1 MASCITSRSSRSCG
15 GSTVRATGT
24 GTATSAGDKTVSLRQ
39 EFEYYQQNSN
49 LSSSSISSQHQ
60 HQPSSSE
67 EESSSS
73 SPLIVAWSDL
83 HVPRPIS
90 SVSCPMATPTS
101 SSLLLLGEGTFSQV
115 FKVHLALGSA
125 TSHGISY
132 QCQSRRIISDN
143 CGDVVNHGCPR
154 RGAAHEDHDSDL
166 GNKDT
171 SAEAVSAATASPQSQ
186 ESHSSPYLPPSPA
199 NNRDDSYYALKCLK
213 RVQYDDVEFTTA
225 CYDLMVEAHILSHLH
240 HPNIIR
246 IHGMSST
253 LSFLSSNLS
262 HKYEPPWSLSPT
274 TLANNEYFLLLDVME
289 ETLEDRLQCWRLIAM
304 MDKLHRISQQ
314 QPQCQPEEE
323 GSRRLWQRR
332 NTSSSGL
339 RRGKTSRGG
348 RRNPMLNMLQLLPGS
363 SQSKSVANSY
373 SRSIPETS
381 ANSDTQSTYSASS
394 SSSLSPTLKQQRHLH
409 RLHQQ
414 RSHCS
419 IPSLLQRLESI
430 ALGIARG
437 MEYIHDHEIIY
448 RDLKPSN
455 IGFNAKDGTVQI
467 FDFGKSRELHLLKK
481 KTTDGNCYYRE
492 EYHQTEFGVGTLR
505 YMDIDAMFG
514 IHIGK
519 SNDVYSYALVLYELC
534 TLLMPYPDTTNNTS
548 SEATGDSMKNGK
560 LKWLSSLVSFVTNH
574 NNSSRSYRNQHQ
586 QDPSSSMQQFVED
599 KQCTRPCLKHLIST
613 NSNGISINGG
623 DDINVESL
631 LLLSELIRSCWA
643 FNHRGR
649 PSFGTIVS
657 SLERILTSL
666 PSTDKDWIQQGK

>member
-1 MASCITSRSSRSCG
+1 MASCITNRSSRSSG
-15 GSTVRATGT
+15 GGGCTVRAAATGT
-24 GTATSAGDKTVSLRQ
+24 DASAGDKAVTLRQ

-49 LSSSSISSQHQ
+49 LSSSISGQHQ
-60 HQPSSSE
+60 HQPSL
-67 EESSSS
+67 SSSLT
-73 SPLIVAWSDL
+73 PMIVAWSDL
-83 HVPRPIS
+83 HVPSPIS
-90 SVSCPMATPTS
+90 SLSCPTATPMM

-115 FKVHLALGSA
+115 FKVHVAQSSA
-125 TSHGISY
+125 TTHDIPYQGQSSH
-132 QCQSRRIISDN
+132 IISDT
-143 CGDVVNHGCPR
+143 CDDVVNHGCPR
-154 RGAAHEDHDSDL
+154 HGASHEDHHDCDG

-171 SAEAVSAATASPQSQ
+171 SEEEAVSTAVTASPPQSQ
-186 ESHSSPYLPPSPA
+186 ESHTSSCLPPSPA
-199 NNRDDSYYALKCLK
+199 TTRDASCYNYYALKCLK
-213 RVQYDDVEFTTA
+213 KVQNDDVDFTTA

-253 LSFLSSNLS
+253 LSLSSSNFNHTQDQSLL
-262 HKYEPPWSLSPT
+262 SLSSPRRT
-274 TLANNEYFLLLDVME
+274 DNEYFLLLDIME

-304 MDKLHRISQQ
+304 MDKCHRTSQQ
-314 QPQCQPEEE
+314 QQQQLQPEEE
-323 GSRRLWQRR
+323 GSRRIWQRR
-332 NTSSSGL
+332 K
-339 RRGKTSRGG
+339 GKSTRGG
-348 RRNPMLNMLQLLPGS
+348 RRNPMMNMLHLLPGS
-363 SQSKSVANSY
+363 SQSKSVADSN

-409 RLHQQ
+409 RLHQHQ
-414 RSHCS
+414 RCHSS

-430 ALGIARG
+430 ALGVARG
-437 MEYIHDHEIIY
+437 MKYIHDHEIIY

-481 KTTDGNCYYRE
+481 KTTDGTCYYRE

-519 SNDVYSYALVLYELC
+519 SNDVYSYALVLYEIC

-548 SEATGDSMKNGK
+548 LETRGDPMKNGK
-560 LKWLSSLVSFVTNH
+560 LKWLSSLVSFITSH
-574 NNSSRSYRNQHQ
+574 NNSSRSSRTQHQ

-613 NSNGISINGG
+613 NSNGIKNGA
-623 DDINVESL
+623 DDVNVASL
-631 LLLSELIRSCWA
+631 LLLSELIRTCWA

-649 PSFGTIVS
+649 PSFGTIVT
-657 SLERILTSL
+657 SLERIISSP
-666 PSTDKDWIQQGK
+666 PSADKNWIQQGK